1 MAIFAK
7 VACDEKKGVDPL
19 ILDIR
24 KLTDIAEYFVLVH
37 GTSDRHVRTIAD
49 HILEHLH
56 AKKVRPLHVEGRNES
71 LWVLLDYGSVMVHV
85 FHHEKRKF
93 YSLERLW
100 GDASIVKAAAKNE
113 RPVKSTRRFRTA

>member
-1 MAIFAK
+1 MTSRQLAVLAK
-7 VACDEKKGVDPL
+7 AACDEKKGIDPL

-37 GTSDRHVRTIAD
+37 GTSDRHVRTLAD
-49 HILEHLH
+49 GVLDRLY
-56 AKKVRPLHVEGRNES
+56 AKKTKPLHVEGKNEA
-71 LWVLLDYGSVMVHV
+71 LWVLLDYGAGIIHI

-100 GDASIVKAAAKNE
+100 GDASIVKATAKNE
-113 RPVKSTRRFRTA
+113 R